1 MLKVGELFAGIG
13 GIGLG
18 LEMTGGFEVKWQV
31 ERDEYAS
38 KVLAKHWPE
47 VQRFNDVRTFPPGD
61 NNDYYVDLIAGGFPC
76 QDISVAGKG
85 EGLKGERSGLFYE
98 IVRIAER
105 LRPRYLLLENVSA
118 LLVRGFGDVLREL
131 AEIGYDAE
139 WHCIPAA
146 AVGAPHRRDRVF
158 IIAHTQHYG
167 SHRHGKDEQKREC
180 EEMGRLEQSRGNGGK
195 GHVADSDSDR
205 EVGDQSEHRP
215 RRGAIPRSEEQAAFV
230 ADSNSDDRGN
240 GNSSQS
246 SGGKARMES
255 RGGGSRQSIEG
266 ADTSVADSTSVR
278 LQGQGESKYSGD
290 PKSFCEGET
299 IESIYGRFQHIW
311 SVEPEVGRVVDGFP
325 GRVDQLRC
333 LGNAVVPQV
342 AQFIGEMI
350 LRAEQCKD
358 T

>member
-38 KVLAKHWPE
+38 KVLAKHWPDAK
-47 VQRFNDVRTFPPGD
+47 RFDDVREFPATDGV
-61 NNDYYVDLIAGGFPC
+61 DYYVDLIAGGFPC

-85 EGLKGERSGLFYE
+85 EGLEGERSGLFYE

-105 LRPRYLLLENVSA
+105 LKPKYLLLENVSA
-118 LLVRGFGDVLREL
+118 LLVRGLGDVLREL

-158 IIAHTQHYG
+158 IVAYSDSHDRWHGRSSESSKRNTRVELGG
-167 SHRHGKDEQKREC
+167 SSKRQPEQKT
-180 EEMGRLEQSRGNGGK
+180 NTN
-195 GHVADSDSDR
+195 VADSDNRHVRQKKTICAGRDS
-205 EVGDQSEHRP
+205 
-215 RRGAIPRSEEQAAFV
+215 AFIGGENL
-230 ADSNSDDRGN
+230 ADS
-240 GNSSQS
+240 
-246 SGGKARMES
+246 
-255 RGGGSRQSIEG
+255 
-266 ADTSVADSTSVR
+266 
-278 LQGQGESKYSGD
+278 
-290 PKSFCEGET
+290 
-299 IESIYGRFQHIW
+299 YGIGRERFTEEPISRFQGLSGKLTRSRENLRTIW
-311 SVEPEVGRVVDGFP
+311 AVEPDVGRVADGVP
-325 GRVDQLRC
+325 RRMDRLRC